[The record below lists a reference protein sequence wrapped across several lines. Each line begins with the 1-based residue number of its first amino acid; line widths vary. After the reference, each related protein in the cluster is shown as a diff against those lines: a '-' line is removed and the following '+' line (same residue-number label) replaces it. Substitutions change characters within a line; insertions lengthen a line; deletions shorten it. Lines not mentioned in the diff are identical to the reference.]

1 MEYNDIENG
10 KDCYYYHN
18 KIKKTKKFSPFKLN
32 GIKENKDSK
41 DKNKFKFNSYDNNK
55 QNFQRKD
62 NINKEIFGS
71 NNINIVNRVYKPIY
85 NPNKNIENEYIPI
98 FRKTNDYIKLMSNYQ
113 HIKVDN
119 LIFNNNL
126 NFNDKKSDNI
136 LYSKYKSTNKDF
148 SNMIYKKPNNLI
160 KNNLNKNRFQTP
172 EKISMQNNFS
182 FNNNSY
188 HKNNDIN
195 FNLNSNQK
203 KDYNTFSENKIQIN
217 KNKLIINDKKDDQ
230 AEEIKLSKIA
240 DDLYNSNI
248 ENGIINK
255 EDSKVNL
262 EDNEAFVQKYEKD
275 IFDFDYEK
283 EFKEDLKSLN
293 DEDIFDSNLFLN
305 KNTNIRPFN
314 QNGKSTIEIL
324 ELSEN
329 EEGILSLSISSENF
343 NYINNFNVN
352 NNYNNNDINELES
365 SFSSLNNN
373 NESKVSKTSTDYS
386 TNALKINSN
395 NQL

>member
-1 MEYNDIENG
+1 MEYDDIEDG
-10 KDCYYYHN
+10 KDCYYNHN
-18 KIKKTKKFSPFKLN
+18 KIKNIKKFTPFKLN
-32 GIKENKDSK
+32 GIKENKDSYFNNKK
-41 DKNKFKFNSYDNNK
+41 DSKAKNTFKFNSYDNNK
-55 QNFQRKD
+55 HK
-62 NINKEIFGS
+62 
-71 NNINIVNRVYKPIY
+71 VYKPIY

-160 KNNLNKNRFQTP
+160 KNNLNKNRFRTP
-172 EKISMQNNFS
+172 EKINMQ
-182 FNNNSY
+182 
-188 HKNNDIN
+188 N

-203 KDYNTFSENKIQIN
+203 KDINYNTFSENKFQTN
-217 KNKLIINDKKDDQ
+217 KNKIIIGNKTHDQ

-240 DDLYNSNI
+240 DDLYNNNI
-248 ENGIINK
+248 NNEIINK
-255 EDSKVNL
+255 KDSKVYL

-283 EFKEDLKSLN
+283 EFKEDLKSLS
-293 DEDIFDSNLFLN
+293 DEDFFNSNLFLN

-314 QNGKSTIEIL
+314 QNGKGTIEIL

-329 EEGILSLSISSENF
+329 EEDILSLSISSENF
-343 NYINNFNVN
+343 NNFYNFNVS

-365 SFSSLNNN
+365 SFASLDN
-373 NESKVSKTSTDYS
+373 NEGNVSKTSTVYS
-386 TNALKINSN
+386 TNAIKINSN
-395 NQL
+395 NEL

>member
-1 MEYNDIENG
+1 MEYNDIEND
-10 KDCYYYHN
+10 KDCYYHNN
-18 KIKKTKKFSPFKLN
+18 KIKNIKKFSPFKLN

-126 NFNDKKSDNI
+126 NFNGKKSNNI

-172 EKISMQNNFS
+172 KKISMQNNFS

-188 HKNNDIN
+188 RKNNDIN
-195 FNLNSNQK
+195 FNLNSNHK
-203 KDYNTFSENKIQIN
+203 KDYNTFSENKIHIN
-217 KNKLIINDKKDDQ
+217 KNKLIIDDETNDQ

-248 ENGIINK
+248 NNEIINK

-329 EEGILSLSISSENF
+329 EEGILSLSNSSENF
-343 NYINNFNVN
+343 NNFNNFNVN

-365 SFSSLNNN
+365 SFSSLYNN